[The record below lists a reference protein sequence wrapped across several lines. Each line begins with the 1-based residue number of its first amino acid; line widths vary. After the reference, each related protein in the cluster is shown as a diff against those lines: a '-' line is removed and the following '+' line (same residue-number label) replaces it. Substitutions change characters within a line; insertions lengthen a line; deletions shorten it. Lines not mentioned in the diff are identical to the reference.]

1 MSSKVKKVRVKPACI
16 LNPLFSYAK
25 TGDFCFYGEIM
36 TYKIFFVFLSCLVLL
51 ATPAHAMHISEGLLP
66 MKWAAL
72 WYLVA
77 LPVVAYGVYKVKVI
91 SKEDLTIKP
100 MLGMMGAFV
109 FIISCMPIPV
119 PTAGTCSHPCG
130 TGMAA
135 ILIGP
140 VLSTFVASIA
150 LLIQALFLAHGGIT
164 TWGADIVSM
173 GIVGSFSSYLVFKG
187 LRKVGIGL
195 VPSAFVAGVLSDWAT
210 YSMTSFELASA
221 LQGKESL
228 WQLFYTIA
236 VAFIPTQLPLGI
248 LEGAMTAG
256 MVAFVMKRRP
266 EILERLGVLKEQG
279 TRFKAQGI
287 AVILLFSVVA
297 IAPMTASAE
306 EKKWTGVDE
315 SVVEKVAK
323 EHGRKAWQPFINT
336 DQGDLLLF
344 VFLIAGAV
352 GGFVM
357 GYYWRGLFD
366 TDKPKDIISTDFTD
380 QHR

>member
-1 MSSKVKKVRVKPACI
+1 MKRIQLTALI
-16 LNPLFSYAK
+16 GL
-25 TGDFCFYGEIM
+25 
-36 TYKIFFVFLSCLVLL
+36 IFL
-51 ATPAHAMHISEGLLP
+51 ATPAHAMHLSEGILP
-66 MKWAAL
+66 IKWAVI

-77 LPVVAYGVYKVKVI
+77 LPFVAYGIYKVKNI
-91 SKEDLTIKP
+91 SKVDVTIKP
-100 MLGMMGAFV
+100 MLGMMGAAV
-109 FIISCMPIPV
+109 FIISCMPVPV

-173 GIVGSFSSYLVFKG
+173 GIVGSFSAYLTFKG
-187 LRKVGIGL
+187 LKKAGIGL
-195 VPSAFVAGVLSDWAT
+195 IPAAFMGGVISDWAT
-210 YSMTSFELASA
+210 YTTTSFELATA
-221 LQGKESL
+221 LQGKESFL
-228 WQLFYTIA
+228 NLFSTIMI
-236 VAFIPTQLPLGI
+236 AFIPTQLPLGI

-266 EILERLGVLKEQG
+266 EILENLGVIKMQSVVG
-279 TRFKAQGI
+279 TLLLI
-287 AVILLFSVVA
+287 AVA
-297 IAPMTASAE
+297 IVPLAASAE
-306 EKKWTGVDE
+306 EGKWSGVDE

-323 EHGRKAWQPFINT
+323 EHGREAWEPFINT

-344 VFLIAGAV
+344 VFLIGGAI

-357 GYYWRGLFD
+357 GYYWRGIFD
-366 TDKPKDIISTDFTD
+366 KKIPLNPSFPTGDERGIP
-380 QHR
+380 

>member
-1 MSSKVKKVRVKPACI
+1 MIKKIMI
-16 LNPLFSYAK
+16 LLVVIA
-25 TGDFCFYGEIM
+25 
-36 TYKIFFVFLSCLVLL
+36 LST
-51 ATPAHAMHISEGLLP
+51 TPAYAMHLSEGILP
-66 MKWAAL
+66 MKWAVI

-77 LPVVAYGVYKVKVI
+77 LPFVAYGIYRVKNL
-91 SKEDLTIKP
+91 SKEDITIKP
-100 MLGMMGAFV
+100 MLGMMGAAV
-109 FIISCMPIPV
+109 FIISCMPVPV

-173 GIVGSFSSYLVFKG
+173 GIVGSFSAYLTFKG
-187 LRKVGIGL
+187 LRKTGLGL
-195 VPSAFVAGVLSDWAT
+195 VPAAFAAGVISDWAT
-210 YSMTSFELASA
+210 YATTSFELASA
-221 LQGKESL
+221 LQGKESFL
-228 WQLFYTIA
+228 NLFSTILI
-236 VAFIPTQLPLGI
+236 AFIPTQLPLGI

-266 EILERLGVLKEQG
+266 EILERLGVLKVRSSEFG
-279 TRFKAQGI
+279 VRRVAS
-287 AVILLFSVVA
+287 VLILLALATSPLKVF
-297 IAPMTASAE
+297 AE
-306 EKKWTGVDE
+306 EGKWAGVDE

-323 EHGRKAWQPFINT
+323 EHGREAWEPFINT

-344 VFLIAGAV
+344 VFLIGGAI

-366 TDKPKDIISTDFTD
+366 TEKKKGIISTDFAD
-380 QHR
+380 

>member
-1 MSSKVKKVRVKPACI
+1 M
-16 LNPLFSYAK
+16 
-25 TGDFCFYGEIM
+25 
-36 TYKIFFVFLSCLVLL
+36 KIIQLAALIGLIFL
-51 ATPAHAMHISEGLLP
+51 ATPAHAMHLSEGILP
-66 MKWAAL
+66 IKWAVI
-72 WYLVA
+72 WYLAA
-77 LPVVAYGVYKVKVI
+77 LPFVAYGIYKVKNI
-91 SKEDLTIKP
+91 SKADVTIKP
-100 MLGMMGAFV
+100 MLGMMGAAV

-173 GIVGSFSSYLVFKG
+173 GIVGSFSAYLVFKG
-187 LRKVGIGL
+187 LQKVGLGL
-195 VPSAFVAGVLSDWAT
+195 VPAAFAAGVISDWGTYAT
-210 YSMTSFELASA
+210 TSFELASA
-221 LQGKESL
+221 LQGKESFL
-228 WQLFYTIA
+228 NLFSAILI
-236 VAFIPTQLPLGI
+236 AFIPTQLPLGI
-248 LEGAMTAG
+248 LEGALTAG

-266 EILERLGVLKEQG
+266 EILERLGVLKVRGSEFG
-279 TRFKAQGI
+279 VRSVAS
-287 AVILLFSVVA
+287 ILLLLAVA
-297 IAPMTASAE
+297 LVPLKSFAE
-306 EKKWTGVDE
+306 EGKWTGVDE

-323 EHGRKAWQPFINT
+323 EHGREAWEPFINT

-344 VFLIAGAV
+344 VFLVGGAV

-366 TDKPKDIISTDFTD
+366 STQKTNLPQRRGDAEKLTELSDLHSENHKISA
-380 QHR
+380 

>member
-1 MSSKVKKVRVKPACI
+1 MIKKIMI
-16 LNPLFSYAK
+16 LLVVIA
-25 TGDFCFYGEIM
+25 
-36 TYKIFFVFLSCLVLL
+36 LST
-51 ATPAHAMHISEGLLP
+51 TPAYAMHLSEGILP
-66 MKWAAL
+66 MKWAVI

-77 LPVVAYGVYKVKVI
+77 LPFVAYGIYKVKNI
-91 SKEDLTIKP
+91 SKVDVTIKP
-100 MLGMMGAFV
+100 MLGMMGAAV
-109 FIISCMPIPV
+109 FIISCMPVPV

-173 GIVGSFSSYLVFKG
+173 GVVGSFSAYLTFKG
-187 LRKVGIGL
+187 LRKVGLGL
-195 VPSAFVAGVLSDWAT
+195 IPAAFAAGIISDWAT
-210 YSMTSFELASA
+210 YATTSFELASA
-221 LQGKESL
+221 LQGKESFL
-228 WQLFYTIA
+228 NLFSTILI
-236 VAFIPTQLPLGI
+236 AFIPTQLPLGI

-266 EILERLGVLKEQG
+266 EILENLGVIKMQSAKCKMQSVVG
-279 TRFKAQGI
+279 TLLLI
-287 AVILLFSVVA
+287 AVA
-297 IAPMTASAE
+297 IVPLAASAE
-306 EKKWTGVDE
+306 EGKWAGVDE

-323 EHGRKAWQPFINT
+323 EHGREAWEPFINT

-344 VFLIAGAV
+344 VFLIGGAI

-366 TDKPKDIISTDFTD
+366 STQKMNLPQRRGDAEKPTELSDLHSENQKISV
-380 QHR
+380 

>member
-1 MSSKVKKVRVKPACI
+1 MSHI
-16 LNPLFSYAK
+16 LFTALI
-25 TGDFCFYGEIM
+25 GL
-36 TYKIFFVFLSCLVLL
+36 IFL
-51 ATPAHAMHISEGLLP
+51 ATPAHAMHISEGILP
-66 MKWAAL
+66 MNWAAL

-77 LPVVAYGVYKVKVI
+77 LPFVAYGIYRVKTV
-91 SKEDLTIKP
+91 SKKDVTIKP
-100 MLGMMGAFV
+100 MLGMMGAAV

-140 VLSTFVASIA
+140 VLSSFVASIA

-173 GIVGSFSSYLVFKG
+173 GIVGSFSAYLTFKG
-187 LRKVGIGL
+187 LRKIGLGL
-195 VPSAFVAGVLSDWAT
+195 VPAAFVAGIVSDWAT
-210 YSMTSFELASA
+210 YATTSFELTSA
-221 LQGKESL
+221 LQGKESFL
-228 WQLFYTIA
+228 NLFSTILI
-236 VAFIPTQLPLGI
+236 AFIPTQLPLGI

-266 EILERLGVLKEQG
+266 EILERLGVLKVRSVASVLLLLALAI
-279 TRFKAQGI
+279 TPLKAFAG
-287 AVILLFSVVA
+287 
-297 IAPMTASAE
+297 E
-306 EKKWTGVDE
+306 GKWAGVDE

-323 EHGRKAWQPFINT
+323 DHGREAWTPLINT

-344 VFLIAGAV
+344 VFLISGAV

-357 GYYWRGLFD
+357 GYYWRGVFSHRD
-366 TDKPKDIISTDFTD
+366 TETNFITPPRSPS
-380 QHR
+380 

>member
-1 MSSKVKKVRVKPACI
+1 MK
-16 LNPLFSYAK
+16 
-25 TGDFCFYGEIM
+25 
-36 TYKIFFVFLSCLVLL
+36 YKAIFFLASILIIS
-51 ATPAHAMHISEGLLP
+51 ATPAHAMHLSEGILP
-66 MKWAAL
+66 MGWAAF

-77 LPVVAYGVYKVKVI
+77 LPFMAYGIYRVKNL
-91 SKEDLTIKP
+91 SKEDVTLKP
-100 MLGMMGAFV
+100 MLGMMGAAV
-109 FIISCMPIPV
+109 FIISCMPVPV

-164 TWGADIVSM
+164 TWGAGIVSM
-173 GIVGSFSSYLVFKG
+173 GVVGSFSAYLTFKG
-187 LRKVGIGL
+187 LRKIGIGL
-195 VPSAFVAGVLSDWAT
+195 VPAAFAGGVISDWAT
-210 YSMTSFELASA
+210 YATTSFELASA
-221 LQGKESL
+221 LQGNEPFMK
-228 WQLFYTIA
+228 LFSTIL

-266 EILERLGVLKEQG
+266 EILERLGVIKIQDS
-279 TRFKAQGI
+279 RFKIQGVFI
-287 AVILLFSVVA
+287 AILATCILQL
-297 IAPMTASAE
+297 ASLNTFAE
-306 EKKWTGVDE
+306 ENKWTGVDE
-315 SVVEKVAK
+315 SVVERVAS
-323 EHGRKAWQPFINT
+323 EHGREAWEPFINT

-357 GYYWRGLFD
+357 GYYWRGVFD
-366 TDKPKDIISTDFTD
+366 KKIPLNPPLAKEDERGIC
-380 QHR
+380 

>member
-1 MSSKVKKVRVKPACI
+1 MKSKI
-16 LNPLFSYAK
+16 NLIFLGGLTLF
-25 TGDFCFYGEIM
+25 
-36 TYKIFFVFLSCLVLL
+36 
-51 ATPAHAMHISEGLLP
+51 ATPAHAMHLSEGLLP

-72 WYLVA
+72 WYLAA
-77 LPVVAYGVYKVKVI
+77 LPFLAYGVYRVKAI
-91 SKEDLTIKP
+91 SKDDITIKP
-100 MLGMMGAFV
+100 MLGMMGAAV
-109 FIISCMPIPV
+109 FIISCMPVPV

-164 TWGADIVSM
+164 TWGADIFSM
-173 GIVGSFSSYLVFKG
+173 GVVGSFSAYLVFKG
-187 LRKVGIGL
+187 LQKVGIGL
-195 VPSAFVAGVLSDWAT
+195 VPSAFAAGVASDWAT
-210 YSMTSFELASA
+210 YATTSFELASA
-221 LQGKESL
+221 LHGNESI
-228 WQLFYTIA
+228 WKLFSTIL

-266 EILERLGVLKEQG
+266 EILERLGV
-279 TRFKAQGI
+279 I
-287 AVILLFSVVA
+287 AVKSKGERPFALTGFLLLIA
-297 IAPMTASAE
+297 IAITPLKSIAE
-306 EKKWTGVDE
+306 EKKWVGVDE

-323 EHGRKAWQPFINT
+323 EHGREAWTPFIDT

-357 GYYWRGLFD
+357 GYYWRGIFNPP
-366 TDKPKDIISTDFTD
+366 T
-380 QHR
+380 RG

>member
-1 MSSKVKKVRVKPACI
+1 M
-16 LNPLFSYAK
+16 
-25 TGDFCFYGEIM
+25 
-36 TYKIFFVFLSCLVLL
+36 FF
-51 ATPAHAMHISEGLLP
+51 ATPAHAMHLSEGLLP

-77 LPVVAYGVYKVKVI
+77 LPFVAYGVYKVKAI
-91 SKEDLTIKP
+91 SKEDIAIKP
-100 MLGMMGAFV
+100 MLGMMGAAV

-119 PTAGTCSHPCG
+119 PTAGTCSHPVG
-130 TGMAA
+130 VGMAA

-173 GIVGSFSSYLVFKG
+173 GVVGSFSAYLTFKG
-187 LRKVGIGL
+187 LRKAGIGL
-195 VPSAFVAGVLSDWAT
+195 IPAAFMGGVISDWAT
-210 YSMTSFELASA
+210 YTTTSFELATA
-221 LQGKESL
+221 LQGRESFL
-228 WQLFYTIA
+228 NLFSTIMI
-236 VAFIPTQLPLGI
+236 AFIPTQLPLGI

-266 EILERLGVLKEQG
+266 EILENLGVIKVQG
-279 TRFKAQGI
+279 FKGSRVQGVAGI
-287 AVILLFSVVA
+287 ILLIA
-297 IAPMTASAE
+297 ITLSPLKASAE
-306 EKKWTGVDE
+306 EGKWAGVDE

-323 EHGRKAWQPFINT
+323 EHGREAWEPFINT

-344 VFLIAGAV
+344 VFLIGGAV

-357 GYYWRGLFD
+357 GYYWRGIFD
-366 TDKPKDIISTDFTD
+366 SRKSASEDRQDACPI
-380 QHR
+380 RG